1 MAATDSPLKRL
12 VTTELRQRGY
22 WLSDALVI
30 QVQQKNIYHV
40 NHPSGAKPT
49 IFVGSVGFAPL
60 GWFTKKLNLMALGCK
75 LRLAQN

>member
-40 NHPSGAKPT
+40 NHPSGAKTT

-60 GWFTKKLNLMALGCK
+60 GWFTKNLNLMALGCK